1 MIADTGARLY
11 GSKASADLF
20 GLTKDDLIEQVK
32 YIITAGSSTTLPPT
46 AKSSSPERTTRYV
59 FTPLSDTAS
68 RRVGDTPFGM
78 PGTAH

>member
-32 YIITAGSSTTLPPT
+32 YIITAGNSTTLPPT
-46 AKSSSPERTTRYV
+46 VA
-59 FTPLSDTAS
+59 PLRSGKAGPS
-68 RRVGDTPFGM
+68 
-78 PGTAH
+78 